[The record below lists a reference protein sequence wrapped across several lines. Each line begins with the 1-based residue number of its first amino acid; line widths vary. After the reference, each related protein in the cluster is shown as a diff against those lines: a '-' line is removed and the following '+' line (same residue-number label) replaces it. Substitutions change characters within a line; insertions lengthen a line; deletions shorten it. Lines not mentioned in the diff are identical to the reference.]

1 MTIKMLSRSSG
12 YLGGEWE
19 VSWPPVS
26 DTFTCAVA
34 TLLDLRKLELQEY
47 LEAIY
52 SKSSLRY

>member
-19 VSWPPVS
+19 VSWSPVS

-52 SKSSLRY
+52 SKSWN

>member
-52 SKSSLRY
+52 SKSLN